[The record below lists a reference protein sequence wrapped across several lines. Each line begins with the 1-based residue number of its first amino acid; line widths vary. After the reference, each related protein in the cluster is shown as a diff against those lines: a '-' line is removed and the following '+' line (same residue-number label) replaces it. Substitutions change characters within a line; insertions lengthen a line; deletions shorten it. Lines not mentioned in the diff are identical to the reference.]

1 MQSMPPPHS
10 MQPQGGKHP
19 PRVLRQLAVP
29 PRPVDEPVRTA
40 PVGAPRAAEPPSQ
53 AIARLV
59 GPVTM
64 TIGIGMLANQP
75 TYQLMAAQFL
85 AGYPFIYFSG
95 ILALVAGLTILN
107 KHPQW
112 TSDWRSIITAVGWL
126 LTCGGSFRVIA
137 PQFANFIARAAVA
150 NTGFFTGAGI
160 FLLVLGGFITFKGYV
175 E

>member
-29 PRPVDEPVRTA
+29 PRPVEDPVKTA
-40 PVGAPRAAEPPSQ
+40 TVPAPRATEPPSQ
-53 AIARLV
+53 AIAPLV
-59 GPVTM
+59 GPVLAS
-64 TIGIGMLANQP
+64 IGIGMLANQS

-95 ILALVAGLTILN
+95 IMALVAGLAILN

-112 TSDWRSIITAVGWL
+112 TADWRSVITAIGWI
-126 LTCGGSFRVIA
+126 LTCGGSFRIIA
-137 PQFANFIARAAVA
+137 PQFANFVARAAIA
-150 NTGFFTGAGI
+150 HTTFFTGAGI
-160 FLLVLGGFITFKGYV
+160 FLLALGGFITFKGYV